1 MQFWLTQTFTENVR
15 KYRILLRIRYLP
27 NTRAFEHRS
36 DALFPRVPR
45 SVRTARTSCRKPG
58 RPPRARR
65 TPEFALTRQAHVLC
79 PMPYRSRALSRARDA
94 PRTHSRA
101 SHHRSRARTAA
112 GRRSKPA
119 LVSNHDPSAASL
131 THKVVVRS
139 YRACARHC
147 TAPAPAVSMTMRSTS
162 PTPHSS
168 ALSVY
173 VLCSSHDESATSPR
187 ELSPVTFAY
196 FALYKTRAPRRR
208 VSSCL
213 VTVTCFSLHSTRAP
227 RRRVSS
233 RQSQA
238 HTQRGPAHSSD
249 RTAPHDSRSRTAEP
263 LNATSVRERQSRSA
277 RHSATQRAPP
287 SIIPLEPGS
296 RQVPGPGRCRFS
308 KIYFLPS
315 SGTRHEGLGRVFPRT
330 CLRCPY

>member
-1 MQFWLTQTFTENVR
+1 
-15 KYRILLRIRYLP
+15 
-27 NTRAFEHRS
+27 
-36 DALFPRVPR
+36 
-45 SVRTARTSCRKPG
+45 
-58 RPPRARR
+58 
-65 TPEFALTRQAHVLC
+65 
-79 PMPYRSRALSRARDA
+79 MPYRSRALSRARDA

-119 LVSNHDPSAASL
+119 LVSNHDPPAASL

-277 RHSATQRAPP
+277 RHSATQRAGSVTQHAATHTARLSAPHPP
-287 SIIPLEPGS
+287 SSPS
-296 RQVPGPGRCRFS
+296 SPGRVRFRAPGDVGFRRS
-308 KIYFLPS
+308 IFFLRAVHV
-315 SGTRHEGLGRVFPRT
+315 TKD
-330 CLRCPY
+330 